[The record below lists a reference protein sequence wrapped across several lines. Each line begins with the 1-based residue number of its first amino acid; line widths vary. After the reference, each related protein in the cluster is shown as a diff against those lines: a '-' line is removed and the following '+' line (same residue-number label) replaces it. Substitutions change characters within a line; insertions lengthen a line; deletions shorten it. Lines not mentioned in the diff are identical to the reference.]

1 MKFPVWT
8 PLLQKCFPLNEVT
21 ILKKTLL
28 IPVFLIL
35 YFTLCYQSAFAFN
48 DTIHFDSD
56 GSVIDKVHYVIIA
69 SEREKAITELLKNGY
84 AIQSVVWKDP
94 IRLRKKRIMQWGAMR
109 LRYSR
114 ESLPENIE
122 KLPAMTSA
130 YAN

>member
-1 MKFPVWT
+1 M
-8 PLLQKCFPLNEVT
+8 
-21 ILKKTLL
+21 KKTLL

-94 IRLRKKRIMQWGAMR
+94 IRLRKKRLKQWQE
-109 LRYSR
+109 LRQRYNPD
-114 ESLPENIE
+114 SLPKIINNFST
-122 KLPAMTSA
+122 KNTM
-130 YAN
+130 